1 MLNIQLY
8 FRQNLVK
15 KKGKKEF
22 EFFCEN
28 CFHVV
33 YFVCIPVLSSC
44 LCVVVCQLSSHAVHL
59 SLLFPPL

>member
-22 EFFCEN
+22 ES
-28 CFHVV
+28 V
-33 YFVCIPVLSSC
+33 FVKTASMLCI
-44 LCVVVCQLSSHAVHL
+44 LCV
-59 SLLFPPL
+59 F